1 MVRLSRVVVPGML
14 ATSLVAGGIAFAVQP
29 QESIVAAPA
38 APAPASSAPDRGDRP
53 NRDTDRSPLPSPT
66 ASSTPSASKS
76 AEKPRKKA
84 SPKPTKK
91 ASPTPTKTKA
101 PEPEVIGSRYTTVD
115 LNVRS
120 KASDSGELI
129 TVLDAGDKMKITDQS
144 SGAWRQIVHD
154 GKFRW
159 VHSQYLTAEKPKPE
173 KSETGPSNGEC
184 AGGSQVE
191 SGLTPDAIKVHRAI
205 CNKFPAVTSYGGV
218 RSDSLPEH
226 PSGRALD
233 AMVSNTGLGWEI
245 ANWLQANASSLGIS
259 EILFDQKIWTVQRGG
274 EGWRGMSDRGG
285 ATANHRDH
293 VHVSVYGNSG
303 N

>member
-1 MVRLSRVVVPGML
+1 MVRVARVAVPGML
-14 ATSLVAGGIAFAVQP
+14 ATSLVAGGIAFAGQP
-29 QESIVAAPA
+29 QETVVAAPA
-38 APAPASSAPDRGDRP
+38 PTASASDTLSPDRSDRP
-53 NRDTDRSPLPSPT
+53 NRDSGRTPVQSPSAT
-66 ASSTPSASKS
+66 STPSASPS
-76 AEKPRKKA
+76 ATETKKPSKKPTKKA
-84 SPKPTKK
+84 SPKPTK
-91 ASPTPTKTKA
+91 TKT
-101 PEPEVIGSRYTTVD
+101 PEPEVVGSRYTTVD

-120 KASDSGELI
+120 KASDGGELV
-129 TVLDAGDKMKITDQS
+129 TVLDAGDKMKITDQT
-144 SGAWRQIVHD
+144 SGEWQQIQHD
-154 GKFRW
+154 AKFRW
-159 VHSQYLTAEKPKPE
+159 VRGQYLSSEKP
-173 KSETGPSNGEC
+173 ETGPSSGEC
-184 AGGSQVE
+184 AGGSEVE

-274 EGWRGMSDRGG
+274 EGWRGMSNRGG

-293 VHVSVYGNSG
+293 VHVSVYGNSA